1 MNITSAQNQMNPGSR
16 TANEI
21 LPGHDSQ
28 VEAQMNILECEIRD
42 NSEIVARLNDRLSAV
57 TRPQPPEPITAGNKQ
72 SPEEMLVPH
81 AERIRAA
88 FRSLRNQNIEMRRIL
103 DAIEL

>member
-1 MNITSAQNQMNPGSR
+1 MNMTSAQNQMTPGSR

-21 LPGHDSQ
+21 LPGPDSQ
-28 VEAQMNILECEIRD
+28 VEAQMSILETEIRD
-42 NSEIVARLNDRLSAV
+42 NSEIIARLNDRLSGV
-57 TRPQPPEPITAGNKQ
+57 IRCQPSEPTTNNA

>member
-1 MNITSAQNQMNPGSR
+1 MNHMNPNQNVNKCVAEDPCPQGR
-16 TANEI
+16 
-21 LPGHDSQ
+21 DSQ
-28 VEAQMNILECEIRD
+28 IGAQMNILECEIRD
-42 NSEIVARLNDRLSAV
+42 NSEIVSRLNDRLSSV
-57 TRPQPPEPITAGNKQ
+57 TRSQPEGGQGVNKAV
-72 SPEEMLVPH
+72 PEEALVPH

>member
-1 MNITSAQNQMNPGSR
+1 MNMTSAQNQMTPGSR
-16 TANEI
+16 TATEI
-21 LPGHDSQ
+21 PPGQDSQ

-42 NSEIVARLNDRLSAV
+42 NSEIVARLNDRLSSV
-57 TRPQPPEPITAGNKQ
+57 TRSQLDCGQGANKAV
-72 SPEEMLVPH
+72 PEEMLVPH